1 MELRFHGIR
10 LRNTF
15 YGDPYISKDKSYD
28 IAGAQV
34 FTGRILEAEALTM
47 CITDMDYRIIKDT
60 YRWESAE
67 VIACYKSRKGPLPQ
81 CIRDF
86 IIEAYRF
93 KTSLKGIPGEL
104 NETLYNKSKNRING
118 IYGLMATNP
127 IRKGIEYM
135 CEDRDFHFDEHT
147 SVEELFEK
155 AQKSYWL
162 PYQFGIW
169 CTANARFELYRCA
182 RLASHAGDQS
192 GRQDQESENGFHDFV
207 YCDTDSVK
215 YIGEVDFSEYNA
227 EKIRLSTESGAFAV
241 DAKGKTHYMG
251 ALEND
256 GFYLDF
262 KSAGPKKYAYIEETK
277 TGDRELHVTIAGVEK
292 KKGAIEL
299 EKRGGLEALRDGF
312 VFREA
317 GGLAARYNDFPEVTE
332 IVKDGEKIEITA
344 NIYLYQSEYTVGT
357 LEEYKRIIRMSHILF
372 DKIIKEV
379 YNEIN
384 GENTVN

>member
-1 MELRFHGIR
+1 MLLEIRFKGIK
-10 LRNTF
+10 LKNVF

-28 IAGAQV
+28 LIGAQV
-34 FTGRILEAEALTM
+34 FTGRILEAEALSL
-47 CITDMDYRIIKDT
+47 CITDMDYRIIKET
-60 YRWESAE
+60 YRWESVE
-67 VIACYKSRKGPLPQ
+67 VLNCYKSRKGPLPQ

-86 IIEAYRF
+86 IIEAYRY
-93 KTSLKGIPGEL
+93 KTSLKGLPGEL

-127 IRKGIEYM
+127 IRQGIEYM
-135 CEDRDFHFDEHT
+135 AEDRDFHFDEHT
-147 SVEELFEK
+147 TEAELFARCK
-155 AQKSYWL
+155 KSYWL

-169 CTANARFELYRCA
+169 TTANARFELYRCA
-182 RLASHAGDQS
+182 RLASHGHERS
-192 GRQDQESENGFHDFV
+192 FHDFV

-215 YIGEVDFSEYNA
+215 YIGDVDFSEYNK
-227 EKIRLSTESGAFAV
+227 EKIRLSTESGAYAV

-251 ALEND
+251 ALERD
-256 GFYLDF
+256 GFYRDF

-277 TGDRELHVTIAGVEK
+277 SGARELHVTIAGVDK
-292 KKGAIEL
+292 RKGAVEL
-299 EKRGGLEALRDGF
+299 AKRGGLEALQDGF
-312 VFREA
+312 VFRDA

-332 IVKDGEKIEITA
+332 IEKDGERIEITA

-372 DKIIKEV
+372 DKILKEV

-384 GENTVN
+384 GESAGN

>member
-28 IAGAQV
+28 ITGAQV
-34 FTGRILEAEALTM
+34 FTGRILKAEALTM

-60 YRWESAE
+60 YRWESVE

-127 IRKGIEYM
+127 IRQGIEYM

-147 SVEELFEK
+147 TVEELFEK

-169 CTANARFELYRCA
+169 TTANARFELYRCA
-182 RLASHAGDQS
+182 RLASHG
-192 GRQDQESENGFHDFV
+192 QERGFHDFV

-262 KSAGPKKYAYIEETK
+262 KSVGPKKYAYIEETK
-277 TGDRELHVTIAGVEK
+277 TGARELHVTIAGVEK

-299 EKRGGLEALRDGF
+299 EKRGSLEALRDGF

>member
-1 MELRFHGIR
+1 MECRFKGIR
-10 LRNTF
+10 LKDVY

-34 FTGRILEAEALTM
+34 FTGRILEAEALTC
-47 CITDMDYRIIKDT
+47 CITDVDYRIIKDT
-60 YRWESAE
+60 YRWGSIE
-67 VIACYKSRKGPLPQ
+67 IINCYKARKGPLPQ

-86 IIEAYRF
+86 IIEAYRY
-93 KTSLKGIPGEL
+93 KTALKGLPGEL

-118 IYGLMATNP
+118 IYGLMATSP
-127 IRKGIEYM
+127 IRQAIEYLA
-135 CEDRDFHFDEHT
+135 EDRDFHYDEHT
-147 SVEELFEK
+147 TEAELFERCK
-155 AQKSYWL
+155 RSYWL
-162 PYQFGIW
+162 PYQFGVW
-169 CTANARFELYRCA
+169 TTANARFELYRCA
-182 RLASHAGDQS
+182 RLAAYKS
-192 GRQDQESENGFHDFV
+192 GEPFHDFV

-215 YIGEVDFSEYNA
+215 YLGEVDFSAYNA
-227 EKIRLSTESGAFAV
+227 EKIKLSTESGAYAV

-256 GFYLDF
+256 GFYIDF
-262 KSAGPKKYAYIEETK
+262 KSAGPKKYAYIEEK
-277 TGDRELHVTIAGVEK
+277 AGKRELHVTIAGVEK
-292 KKGAIEL
+292 RRGAAEL
-299 EKRGGLEALRDGF
+299 AKRGGLEALQDGF

-332 IVKDGEKIEITA
+332 IWKDGEQIEITS

-372 DKIIKEV
+372 DKILKEV

-384 GENTVN
+384 GENAGN